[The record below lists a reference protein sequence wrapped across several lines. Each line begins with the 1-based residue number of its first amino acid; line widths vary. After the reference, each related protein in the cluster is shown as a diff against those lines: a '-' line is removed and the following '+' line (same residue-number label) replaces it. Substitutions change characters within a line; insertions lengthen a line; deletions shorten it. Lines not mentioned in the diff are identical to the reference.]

1 MAKGMLPACPVLRA
15 RYRIWEMAED
25 DAEDVARR
33 GLVLLAAVR
42 WRAR

>member
-25 DAEDVARR
+25 VARR